1 MQTVT
6 GDKALMKAL
15 RDLADRPTGQ
25 EIDLVAVD
33 AMDPLRRETAALAP
47 RAALRA
53 GVVTR
58 KRVARGRGLRE
69 YWVSFRR
76 GLAMRIAH
84 LVEFGTAPHSLA
96 KGASRR
102 KNIMQDVP
110 PFHPGTNPEPF
121 FRPAFEGTKL
131 EVIERF
137 GAGAWRIIAGVAKKA
152 NRR

>member
-1 MQTVT
+1 MATVT
-6 GDKALMKAL
+6 GDLALKKAL
-15 RDLADRPTGQ
+15 RDLAQRPTGQ
-25 EIDLVAVD
+25 EIDRIAVA
-33 AMDPLRRETAALAP
+33 ALEPLRAETAALAP
-47 RAALRA
+47 RPSLKA

-58 KRVARGRGLRE
+58 KRTGTGRERRE

-121 FRPAFEGTKL
+121 FRPAFEGTKM
-131 EVIERF
+131 EVIETF
-137 GAGAWRIIAGVAKKA
+137 GQKTWALIAGIAQRVRK
-152 NRR
+152 